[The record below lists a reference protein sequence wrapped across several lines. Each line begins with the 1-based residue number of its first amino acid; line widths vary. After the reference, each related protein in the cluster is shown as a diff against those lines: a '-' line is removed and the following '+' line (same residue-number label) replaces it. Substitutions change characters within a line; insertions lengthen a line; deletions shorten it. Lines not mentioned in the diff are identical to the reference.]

1 MHTENYKKRAV
12 DVRREARANLARIR
26 QSRIAQRAQI
36 LEAVQ
41 TVPAQ
46 EDLVGP
52 DETDIEAGYDD
63 LDEAMPVSYS
73 TETRATDEITSPN
86 AVTEGDHDAL
96 DEFAEKNASLADV
109 TEMTEA
115 EVVGHEQPI
124 ALQNDQDHH
133 GSDAMS
139 SGDLMDND
147 LAIIPGAGP
156 GLVWMLNQ
164 CGDNAKMLHHLVR
177 VLALSVSY
185 LMSVNGSCLPKS
197 RATVIFRVNTLLM
210 WRASFANCVVAA
222 LPCAF

>member
-36 LEAVQ
+36 LDAVQ

-133 GSDAMS
+133 GSAAMS

-164 CGDNAKMLHHLVR
+164 CGVDSLSD
-177 VLALSVSY
+177 LASEDAASLSARLGVVGQLLDVSQWI
-185 LMSVNGSCLPKS
+185 M
-197 RATVIFRVNTLLM
+197 
-210 WRASFANCVVAA
+210 FAQEQGDGH
-222 LPCAF
+222 FQS

>member
-36 LEAVQ
+36 LDAVQ

-164 CGDNAKMLHHLVR
+164 CGVDSLSD
-177 VLALSVSY
+177 LASEDAASLSARLGVVGQLLDVSQWI
-185 LMSVNGSCLPKS
+185 M
-197 RATVIFRVNTLLM
+197 
-210 WRASFANCVVAA
+210 FAQEQGDGH
-222 LPCAF
+222 FQS